1 MKKIILILVTIIAS
15 NIINAQDYKF
25 GKVSLD
31 EVKNNV
37 YAKDTSASAVILHKS
52 RRTYFNHDATDGYVI
67 VTEIHERIKIL
78 NKDGLDYGTKEIGL
92 FKSGSNKERLSSIK
106 AYTYSEVEGKLK
118 SEKLKKNGV
127 FKNEVSDNWNE
138 TSFTMPNVKVGSV
151 VEWTYRIT
159 SPFWKIDDLIIQ
171 ADIPTAHYFG
181 KIERLS
187 YFNFQ
192 RIVKGRFNV
201 VPKEY
206 KEPRSLNVSWEQST
220 NRALTQT
227 TKSATRQT
235 TEYVTEYEL
244 RDIPAL
250 KEEPYVD
257 NIDNYRFLITYE
269 LMSTEFPN
277 NGLKKYSTSWEE
289 VVKTINKSKYFGEQI
304 KKTRFLKDDVLHLKS
319 MGTAPLEI
327 TNNAF
332 DFVKNKMS
340 WNGKKAVV
348 TRDGIQKAYKE
359 NTGSSAQINLMLVML
374 LRECGVKANPV
385 LVSTR
390 DHGFPVF
397 PTLEGFNYVIA
408 CVEIGG
414 KDILLDA
421 TEKLNIP
428 GILPERAL
436 NWEGTLVLEDD
447 RTRKINLYPNK
458 LSQANTIMNVIIN
471 EDGSLEGKQRS
482 NFTDMEALK
491 YRKNYKKYNKEEYIE
506 DIINTYAFDDL
517 IDFEVK
523 NIEELNKPIMETYAF
538 EFDEGVDVIGNE
550 IYISPLL
557 FLKIQSNPFKLE
569 ERNYPVNFV
578 YPQSRKKIINIKTPQ
593 GYQVMSLPKPIKV
606 SLPDGMGSFLF
617 NINEAKGSINVIT
630 DFKINRAI
638 IPAYKY
644 LELKEFY
651 NQRVMKEAEKI
662 VLTKI

>member
-340 WNGKKAVV
+340 WNGKKAVG
-348 TRDGIQKAYKE
+348 TREGIQKAYKE
-359 NTGSSAQINLMLVML
+359 NTGSSSQINLMLIML

-397 PTLEGFNYVIA
+397 PTLDGFNYVIA

-428 GILPERAL
+428 GMLPERAL

-523 NIEELNKPIMETYAF
+523 NIEELNKPI
-538 EFDEGVDVIGNE
+538 
-550 IYISPLL
+550 
-557 FLKIQSNPFKLE
+557 
-569 ERNYPVNFV
+569 
-578 YPQSRKKIINIKTPQ
+578 RKS
-593 GYQVMSLPKPIKV
+593 VV
-606 SLPDGMGSFLF
+606 
-617 NINEAKGSINVIT
+617 
-630 DFKINRAI
+630 
-638 IPAYKY
+638 
-644 LELKEFY
+644 
-651 NQRVMKEAEKI
+651 
-662 VLTKI
+662 